1 MQLQSKILLLLIP
14 LIVLPLLVLGG
25 VAYSLLM
32 EDARDRIQY
41 QMTTL
46 LQQIESQTETQLHT
60 ARANAS
66 LFASNALIKQYI
78 REQGSPGDSVNL
90 EQQVMDLLFN
100 YQLAYPE
107 YYEIRIITP
116 DGKEQLR
123 SILGNVTNLT
133 TDESSSS
140 YFIEV
145 INNPDVNYTTF
156 YRKTRPRVTRK
167 NTMVI

>member
-90 EQQVMDLLFN
+90 CF
-100 YQLAYPE
+100 
-107 YYEIRIITP
+107 
-116 DGKEQLR
+116 
-123 SILGNVTNLT
+123 S
-133 TDESSSS
+133 
-140 YFIEV
+140 FIDSQ
-145 INNPDVNYTTF
+145 PA
-156 YRKTRPRVTRK
+156 K
-167 NTMVI
+167 NTE